1 MEQQLRNM
9 QTEMDQQIRSAQDM
23 KELDAIRVRYLGKK
37 GELTALLKQMGR
49 LSAEEKPVIGKL
61 VNETRAE
68 FETALEERR
77 TALKE
82 AGNRERLEKERLDIT
97 ISKEEFPLGHRNP
110 LQQTMEELEELFISM
125 GFRVEEGPE
134 VESVANNF
142 DKLNSPPDHPSRD
155 LSDTFYFT
163 EDTVLRTHTSPVQV
177 RVMESQKPPI
187 RMVCTG
193 RTFRFDDV
201 DDTHSPM
208 FHQIEGMVI
217 DKNISMGNLIDT
229 LNVFVKRLL
238 GEDTKTRFRPH
249 YFPFTEPSAEVDV
262 SCPKCGGEGCPAC
275 NHTGWSMEL
284 LGCGMVHPNVLR
296 MCGIDPE
303 VYSGFAFGMGIDR
316 ITMVKHGIP
325 NIRLLYENDQRF
337 LDQF

>member
-1 MEQQLRNM
+1 MEQQL
-9 QTEMDQQIRSAQDM
+9 QTIQAEMDQQILAARDM
-23 KELDAIRVRYLGKK
+23 KELEAIRIKYLGKK

-61 VNETRAE
+61 VNETRAH
-68 FETALEERR
+68 FESSLLERQASLR
-77 TALKE
+77 TDAD
-82 AGNRERLEKERLDIT
+82 RQRLEQERLDIT
-97 ISKEEFPLGHRNP
+97 LPADPYSLGHRNP
-110 LQQTMEELEELFISM
+110 LQKTMEELEELFISM

-134 VESVANNF
+134 VELVENNF
-142 DKLNSPPDHPSRD
+142 DKLNTPEHHPSRD

-163 EDTVLRTHTSPVQV
+163 ENTVLRTHTSPVQV
-177 RVMESQKPPI
+177 RVMMRQQPPI

-217 DKNISMGNLIDT
+217 DKNISMANLIDT

-262 SCPKCGGEGCPAC
+262 SCPKCRGEGCAAC
-275 NHTGWSMEL
+275 NFTGWSMEL

-296 MCGIDPE
+296 MCGIDPD